1 MKVLTP
7 RVIATA
13 RSGIYQYAIV
23 ESLAGRRATVRLGAN
38 GKGARL
44 TNLAIAGRANV
55 DDLVI
60 IDYSVETPYV
70 RSVQYISPEEEE
82 LRVARRRLETT

>member
-1 MKVLTP
+1 MKVLSP

-13 RSGIYQYAIV
+13 RSGIYQYAII
-23 ESLAGRRATVRLGAN
+23 ESVAGKRATVKLGAK

-55 DDLVI
+55 GDLVI
-60 IDYSVETPYV
+60 VDYSVATPYV
-70 RSVQYISPEEEE
+70 RSVQYIEPEKEK
-82 LRVARRRLETT
+82 LKVARRPLES